1 MALFIRTLTRR
12 VFVSLNR
19 YCYTRGHIQKV
30 TGRCT
35 TIFTRVVLLEFKQ
48 PSLEAWRYK
57 IAVSAKWWSVV
68 LPVVYTSGHVLG
80 EKHM

>member
-1 MALFIRTLTRR
+1 MSVRIGIVIHEDTY
-12 VFVSLNR
+12 VHV
-19 YCYTRGHIQKV
+19 QKV